1 MARARK
7 PAPLP
12 YSALLPFLTG
22 IGGSWGLTDTGV
34 VTGRGFA
41 APPVP
46 GFGLGSANS
55 WENTAA
61 YEDNSAGHVFEYQ
74 PSELRLGLQR
84 DFVRNSAT
92 QRPSYREGYQSDYH
106 WSKSDPYYE
115 PSEPYTGESDPYG
128 LVGSPYATT
137 GQVSDYDGRRLSGVA
152 SYSGGGGDQSEVSWG
167 NLQAPWQA
175 TPSHRA
181 SGSSRAL
188 ETVQKPYYDNINS
201 LPGPQLKPEV
211 PWSSYQT
218 DFTAPA
224 FGERAEVVRRL
235 HQLYR
240 RVKKK
245 KPGYGRSGSRGGVRF
260 PTSEEEQLPTGRP
273 GLIDRET
280 FATHHGGGVST
291 EEWLQYRGDRGDTI
305 RYPVASKEVDHD
317 IITVD
322 NIHAWVDPPPRGPD
336 VFTVNV
342 ESALNF
348 SGR

>member
-1 MARARK
+1 MLNT
-7 PAPLP
+7 PAGLEGVVEI
-12 YSALLPFLTG
+12 LILR
-22 IGGSWGLTDTGV
+22 IGGSWGLRDTGV

-46 GFGLGSANS
+46 GFGLGSPNS

-92 QRPSYREGYQSDYH
+92 QRPSYREGYQSDYY

-152 SYSGGGGDQSEVSWG
+152 SYSGAGDQSEVSWG

-201 LPGPQLKPEV
+201 LPGPELKPEV
-211 PWSSYQT
+211 PWSPYQT

-240 RVKKK
+240 
-245 KPGYGRSGSRGGVRF
+245 
-260 PTSEEEQLPTGRP
+260 
-273 GLIDRET
+273 
-280 FATHHGGGVST
+280 
-291 EEWLQYRGDRGDTI
+291 
-305 RYPVASKEVDHD
+305 
-317 IITVD
+317 
-322 NIHAWVDPPPRGPD
+322 
-336 VFTVNV
+336 
-342 ESALNF
+342 
-348 SGR
+348 